1 MLGMFYYLGQER
13 YHQHYLTLVH
23 GSTVRTTSLSAFFIE
38 CCSASGGWIFV
49 HLCLLESCVI
59 HNYEDIFGFFQCEFN
74 FDTDHLKP
82 KTSHFHKRISNEF
95 YLTPDS
101 NNQNSK
107 NRHKIKM
114 VLLGFV

>member
-1 MLGMFYYLGQER
+1 
-13 YHQHYLTLVH
+13 
-23 GSTVRTTSLSAFFIE
+23 
-38 CCSASGGWIFV
+38 V
-49 HLCLLESCVI
+49 HLCLLESYVI
-59 HNYEDIFGFFQCEFN
+59 HNYENSFCFFQCEFN
-74 FDTDHLKP
+74 FDTDHLKL

-95 YLTPDS
+95 YLIPDS

>member
-1 MLGMFYYLGQER
+1 MLFIIMRIVF
-13 YHQHYLTLVH
+13 VFFNVNSI
-23 GSTVRTTSLSAFFIE
+23 STQI
-38 CCSASGGWIFV
+38 
-49 HLCLLESCVI
+49 
-59 HNYEDIFGFFQCEFN
+59 
-74 FDTDHLKP
+74 TDHILKL